1 MFLFQALE
9 KEYSGHSMVG
19 RPMARVMLTGRVTEA
34 QAAALRAHAEAVG
47 LPMYQATVRALEL
60 GIAALTGGREP
71 PAPAVDRAIAQASIM
86 EEVRSMMDRL
96 ATRAELSDRLV
107 QRTLY
112 AAGAAYAAALAGA
125 TDGAEPERADAIKRD
140 VARDADAVFER
151 QLARAREG

>member
-1 MFLFQALE
+1 
-9 KEYSGHSMVG
+9 
-19 RPMARVMLTGRVTEA
+19 MARVMLTGRVTEA

-71 PAPAVDRAIAQASIM
+71 PAPAVDRAIQQASMM

-125 TDGAEPERADAIKRD
+125 TDGAEPDRADAIKRD
-140 VARDADAVFER
+140 VARDAEAVFER